1 MEKKATVKTA
11 TVITATG
18 KNGNRKK
25 STSVKT
31 ATKFDS
37 SDTTCTVLTV
47 HLLMFCVILDIVAYI
62 ELFPNIKYSSHCH
75 CVASMYFLWGR
86 VGCRRHNQSREL
98 TLRRS
103 DWLPGKV
110 VTRAYLRRRSSR
122 LSYRSIKLRS
132 GPPSDPFSTRIL
144 QYT

>member
-1 MEKKATVKTA
+1 MNKIEMSRKRVNGKKATVKTA
-11 TVITATG
+11 T
-18 KNGNRKK
+18 
-25 STSVKT
+25 
-31 ATKFDS
+31 KFDS
-37 SDTTCTVLTV
+37 YHTLHVMTV

-62 ELFPNIKYSSHCH
+62 AWKWFELFPNIKYSSHCH
-75 CVASMYFLWGR
+75 CLASMYFLWGR
-86 VGCRRHNQSREL
+86 VGCRRHNQSSEL

-110 VTRAYLRRRSSR
+110 VTRAYLRRLSSR